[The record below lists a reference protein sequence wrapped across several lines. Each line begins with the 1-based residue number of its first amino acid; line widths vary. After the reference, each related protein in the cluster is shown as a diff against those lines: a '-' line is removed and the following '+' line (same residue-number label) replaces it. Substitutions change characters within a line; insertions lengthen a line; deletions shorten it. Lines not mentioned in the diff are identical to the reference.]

1 VGQLWAVIRFA
12 GFSRDKRDAWLHG
25 AAMRRLLPV
34 LLLIALVVAGLALVN
49 GVGWDSLARHQARL
63 EDWVGKHPAIS
74 AGAYLL
80 AYTVTAALSLPH
92 AAVLTVAGG
101 LLFGEVLGS
110 VLTITGAT
118 LGATALLV
126 IVRSALAQMLS
137 RHRHRIPE
145 TVRNRLVTDGFSY
158 LLALRLVPLF
168 PFWIVNLAAAVAE
181 IRLAVFVPATLIGIA
196 PASFILSSIGAS
208 VGTILAEG
216 KSPDLSVLFSAHI
229 LLPLA
234 GLALLSLLPTVF
246 RRRPD
251 SHA

>member
-1 VGQLWAVIRFA
+1 
-12 GFSRDKRDAWLHG
+12 
-25 AAMRRLLPV
+25 MRRLLPV
-34 LLLIALVVAGLALVN
+34 LLLVAFVVAGFALVHD
-49 GVGWDSLARHQARL
+49 VGWESLSRHQAGL
-63 EDWVGKHPAIS
+63 EDWVGTHPVIS
-74 AGAYLL
+74 AGIYLA

-92 AAVLTVAGG
+92 AAILTIAGG
-101 LLFGEVLGS
+101 LLFGEVLGTF
-110 VLTITGAT
+110 LTVAGAT
-118 LGATALLV
+118 LGASALLV

-137 RHRHRIPE
+137 RYRHRIPE
-145 TVRNRLVTDGFSY
+145 MVRNRLATDGFSY

-196 PASFILSSIGAS
+196 PTSFILSSIGAG

-216 KSPDLSVLFSAHI
+216 KTPDLSVLFSAHF

-234 GLALLSLLPTVF
+234 GLAVLSLLPTLL

-251 SHA
+251 IHA

>member
-1 VGQLWAVIRFA
+1 MGLLWAMIRFA
-12 GFSRDKRDAWLHG
+12 AFSRDKRVAWLHA

-34 LLLIALVVAGLALVN
+34 LLLVALVVAGFALVH
-49 GVGWDSLARHQARL
+49 GVGWESLSRHQAGL
-63 EDWVGKHPAIS
+63 EDWVGTHPVKS
-74 AGAYLL
+74 AGIYLV
-80 AYTVTAALSLPH
+80 AYTMTAALSLPQ
-92 AAVLTVAGG
+92 AAILTVAGG

-110 VLTITGAT
+110 VLTIAGAT
-118 LGATALLV
+118 LGASALLI

-137 RHRHRIPE
+137 RNRHRIPE
-145 TVRNRLVTDGFSY
+145 TVRNRLATDGFSY

-196 PASFILSSIGAS
+196 PASFILSSIGAG

-216 KSPDLSVLFSAHI
+216 KTPDLSVLFSAHV

-234 GLALLSLLPTVF
+234 GLAVLTLLPTLF

-251 SHA
+251 IHA

>member
-1 VGQLWAVIRFA
+1 
-12 GFSRDKRDAWLHG
+12 
-25 AAMRRLLPV
+25 MT
-34 LLLIALVVAGLALVN
+34 VV
-49 GVGWDSLARHQARL
+49 
-63 EDWVGKHPAIS
+63 
-74 AGAYLL
+74 
-80 AYTVTAALSLPH
+80 
-92 AAVLTVAGG
+92 
-101 LLFGEVLGS
+101 
-110 VLTITGAT
+110 GAT
-118 LGATALLV
+118 LGASALLV

-137 RHRHRIPE
+137 RNRHRIPE
-145 TVRNRLVTDGFSY
+145 SVRSRLATDGFSY

-196 PASFILSSIGAS
+196 PASFILSSIGAG

-216 KSPDLSVLFSAHI
+216 KTPDLSVLFSAHI